1 MKKPT
6 PQEEEYFIEQ
16 ELVRL
21 KKHHVE
27 KMKQMEQEER
37 DRMKELH
44 WMRCPKCG
52 MDMEQMSYQGVEIDK
67 CLDCGGIY
75 LDAGEL
81 EAILGKEDAS
91 VMKRLLKAF
100 K

>member
-21 KKHHVE
+21 RKHHE
-27 KMKQMEQEER
+27 DKMKQVDQDER
-37 DRMKELH
+37 KRMKELH

-52 MDMEQMSYQGVEIDK
+52 MDMEQMSYQVVEIDK

-81 EAILGKEDAS
+81 EAILGNEDAS
-91 VMKRLLKAF
+91 VIKRLFKAF